1 MYSTHAQCSK
11 IGDLRVLSSVA
22 LTACSNSTRTADTRT
37 PPQTPGART
46 AADPAEELHSRHEDR
61 VRPAERPAAEE
72 AADRRRRAVD
82 LLLPGARY
90 SHVTCRD
97 TRRDSD

>member
-1 MYSTHAQCSK
+1 M
-11 IGDLRVLSSVA
+11 SSVA

-37 PPQTPGART
+37 LPQTPGART

>member
-1 MYSTHAQCSK
+1 MYSTHAQCS
-11 IGDLRVLSSVA
+11 RVLSSVA
-22 LTACSNSTRTADTRT
+22 LTACSNSTRTADTRA

-61 VRPAERPAAEE
+61 IRPAERPAAEE

-97 TRRDSD
+97 TRAHT